1 MMYQGSSIQCSQ
13 LEDGIVELCFNA
25 EGSVNKFDAATLMEL
40 QAAIQILHEAQ
51 DLQAVLVTSTKKTFI
66 VGADVTE
73 FLSKFS
79 MPKESLDRW
88 LRDCNLMFNEFEDL
102 PVPTLAAIN
111 GAAFGGGME
120 MCLACDFRLASTHAS
135 VGLPETK
142 LGLIPGWGG
151 TTRLP
156 RLIGADNA
164 IEWIAGGAPSKAEAA
179 LKVGAVDAVVAPDK
193 LHEAGLKMLR
203 SAVSGKLDWKTRR
216 LRKQSPLMLV
226 PVDAKMV
233 FETSRAFIFSKAGT
247 NYPAPFKA
255 VDVIEQSAGLSRDEA
270 LEIERAA
277 FIEVAYTP
285 VAESLVTLFLND
297 QQLKRQ
303 AKAAAKTA
311 DAVEKMAVLGA
322 GIMGGGIAYQAAGKK
337 IAVVMKDIR
346 SEALDQGMGEVSKL
360 LGKQIKRGKI
370 DMTGM
375 AQVLSRITP
384 TLHYAEVGD
393 TQLVVEAVVENPKIK
408 AAVLKETEA
417 LLADDAILTSN
428 TSTISIDLLAKD
440 LQRPDQFCGMH
451 FFNPV
456 HLMPLVEI
464 IRGEK
469 TSDATVASVVALASA
484 MGKSPIVVN
493 DCPGFLVNRVLFPYF
508 RGFNLLVKDGADFRD
523 IDKVMEGFGWP
534 MGPAYLLDVVGLDTG
549 HHAAA
554 VMADGFPDRMA
565 NDFDSALDALYA
577 EARYGQKNDAGFY
590 RYELD
595 RKGKQKKIFDESVLE
610 ILKPVC
616 AEPTK
621 FDQQEIIDRMMLPMV
636 IELIRC
642 LEDNIV
648 TTVAEADMGL
658 IYGIGFPPFRGG
670 ALKYADHFGMKNLI
684 SSAEKYQH
692 LGKAYEP
699 TEGMRKMAESG
710 ETFYPRPDQAGG
722 GS

>member
-1 MMYQGSSIQCSQ
+1 MIYQGSSIQCT
-13 LEDGIVELCFNA
+13 LLDDGLVELCFNA
-25 EGSVNKFDAATLMEL
+25 DGSVNKFDAVTLKEL
-40 QAAIQILHEAQ
+40 RVAIETLQKLP
-51 DLQAVLVTSTKKTFI
+51 DLKAVLVTSSKNTFI

-73 FLSKFS
+73 FLGKFS
-79 MPKESLDRW
+79 LPQEQLDSW
-88 LRDCNLMFNEFEDL
+88 LQDCNQMFNEFEDL
-102 PVPTLAAIN
+102 PVPTLAAVN
-111 GAAFGGGME
+111 GVAFGGGME
-120 MCLACDFRLASTHAS
+120 MCLACDFRLASTGAS
-135 VGLPETK
+135 LGLPETK

-164 IEWIAGGAPSKAEAA
+164 IEWIAGGAPSQAAAA
-179 LKVGAVDAVVAPDK
+179 LKVGAVDAVVAPEK
-193 LHEAGLKMLR
+193 LRQAGIKMLGLAA
-203 SAVSGKLDWKTRR
+203 SAKLDWRSRR
-216 LRKQSPLMLV
+216 LRKQSPLRLV
-226 PVDAKMV
+226 AVDAKMV
-233 FETSRAFIFSKAGT
+233 FETSRAFIFSKAGAH
-247 NYPAPFKA
+247 YPAPFKA
-255 VDVIEQSAGLSRDEA
+255 VDVIEQSAGLFRDEA

-277 FIEVAYTP
+277 FVEVAYTP

-303 AKAAAKTA
+303 AKSAAKAATKV
-311 DAVEKMAVLGA
+311 DKMAVLGA

-346 SEALDQGMGEVSKL
+346 NESLDQGMAEVSKL
-360 LGKQIKRGKI
+360 LGKQIKRGKL

-375 AQVLSRITP
+375 AQTLSRITP

-393 TQLVVEAVVENPKIK
+393 AQLVVEAVVENPKIK

-417 LLADDAILTSN
+417 LLQEDAILTSN
-428 TSTISIDLLAKD
+428 TSTISIDLLAQD

-508 RGFNLLVKDGADFRD
+508 RGFNLLLKDGADFRD
-523 IDKVMEGFGWP
+523 VDKAMEGFGWP

-554 VMADGFPDRMA
+554 VMAAGFPDRMA
-565 NDFDSALDALYA
+565 NDFDSALDALF
-577 EARYGQKNDAGFY
+577 ERERYGQKNNAGFY

-595 RKGKQKKIFDESVLE
+595 RKGKQKKTVDESVFE

-621 FDQQEIIDRMMLPMV
+621 FDKQDIIDRMMLPMV

-642 LEDNIV
+642 LEEGIV

-658 IYGIGFPPFRGG
+658 IYGLGFPPFRGG
-670 ALKYADHFGMKNLI
+670 ALKYADHVGMKNLI
-684 SSAEKYQH
+684 ASAEKYQH
-692 LGKAYEP
+692 LGKAYEA
-699 TEGMRKMAESG
+699 TDGMLDRAASG
-710 ETFYPRPDQAGG
+710 ETFYPRPDSAGG
-722 GS
+722 QS